1 MSHEEAT
8 VSTSQSAMD
17 RLKKYLRQQS
27 FLEQACDACMR
38 WSNRRILEIRKSEF
52 PGVAKRWIGAI

>member
-27 FLEQACDACMR
+27 FLEQAYACMR